1 MKSLLIALL
10 LFLALPIAARAAED
24 VFNNERGSISISD
37 LGIESKGSQLVYYLG
52 IVPPEHH
59 SLGSVRFSTGPFIN
73 GSLQD
78 GGKFSPIGSSFEVIG
93 RGNYGEPK
101 GLIFSGQFVCAG
113 PMDIGQQDRRHPD
126 LQFRGNIQGIFTT
139 AGWSPLHNS
148 DDRPNGRTTRPGY
161 RTHRDGRL
169 VFTP

>member
-59 SLGSVRFSTGPFIN
+59 SLGSVRIQRGH
-73 GSLQD
+73 SLTEAC
-78 GGKFSPIGSSFEVIG
+78 KTVESFPPSV
-93 RGNYGEPK
+93 P
-101 GLIFSGQFVCAG
+101 A
-113 PMDIGQQDRRHPD
+113 
-126 LQFRGNIQGIFTT
+126 FR
-139 AGWSPLHNS
+139 
-148 DDRPNGRTTRPGY
+148 
-161 RTHRDGRL
+161 
-169 VFTP
+169 